1 MAFGAAAYNT
11 FLLRQKIIK
20 NAIAVT
26 RSNHPKVVALATG
39 FVSLYYFA
47 GLCVV
52 WHVPSFFAELAVRV
66 YCASE
71 NAMTSVLFR
80 EYLRKEIFNE
90 RRLKAILKD

>member
-1 MAFGAAAYNT
+1 M
-11 FLLRQKIIK
+11 
-20 NAIAVT
+20 
-26 RSNHPKVVALATG
+26 
-39 FVSLYYFA
+39 
-47 GLCVV
+47 V